1 MKLFQVYV
9 YYLQITIKNL
19 QNYLNFF
26 LKFSRGAKSVF
37 GCAPAFGCSVFPQF
51 SPFCIKI
58 RRKLA
63 KQVPNKGKMKKNSKK
78 YIFDHLM

>member
-37 GCAPAFGCSVFPQF
+37 GCAPAFGCSVIPPF
-51 SPFCIKI
+51 SPFLHQNKEKTCKAN
-58 RRKLA
+58 A
-63 KQVPNKGKMKKNSKK
+63 KQGKNEEKQQKN
-78 YIFDHLM
+78 YF